1 MLLNF
6 RSVHFWVP
14 PNSSHA
20 YDKSYGMQTVQRNL
34 KSLRIL
40 ELAWSKTKL
49 WFALKCG
56 PTTCQWAGTLPTL
69 STRNRLLCLN
79 FSKGGGAQKEKETE
93 AGAGQQGSS
102 ICALWLVSYAY
113 SAPRPF
119 LVPEGYAGDQ
129 GLTHFFALCAPAY
142 SKQNAQNFMKNPKQ
156 CRQQRRE
163 SSKVLPKK
171 KTERENFSL
180 NFSQFSFY
188 FWLVSAKDWVFF
200 CSCLDYGALE
210 RSFVPTICRDFVLD

>member
-1 MLLNF
+1 MWPHHLPVGGDPAHSL
-6 RSVHFWVP
+6 HPQPAIVP
-14 PNSSHA
+14 
-20 YDKSYGMQTVQRNL
+20 QFFER
-34 KSLRIL
+34 R
-40 ELAWSKTKL
+40 
-49 WFALKCG
+49 
-56 PTTCQWAGTLPTL
+56 
-69 STRNRLLCLN
+69 
-79 FSKGGGAQKEKETE
+79 GGAQKEKETE

-171 KTERENFSL
+171 KQRGKIS
-180 NFSQFSFY
+180 
-188 FWLVSAKDWVFF
+188 
-200 CSCLDYGALE
+200 
-210 RSFVPTICRDFVLD
+210 R